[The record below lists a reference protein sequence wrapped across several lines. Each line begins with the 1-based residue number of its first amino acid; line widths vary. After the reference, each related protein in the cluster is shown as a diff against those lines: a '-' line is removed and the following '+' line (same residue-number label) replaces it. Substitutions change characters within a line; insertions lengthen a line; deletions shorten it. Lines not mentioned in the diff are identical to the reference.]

1 MDPLL
6 DEKFILTISQVFP
19 EFIRN
24 ALKIQAIR
32 EAYGPSKNEG
42 LCYESCTRVEFH
54 GEVNGSMFLTMD
66 GYTKLKLLPKIASS
80 FGIDPTTQSHS
91 TSIVLEFANQ
101 ISAGL
106 INEMKQGRF
115 EIDISP
121 PEDWNHK
128 IFTIDPKTYRQ
139 YILIY
144 FLADKRERKN
154 LGRINLVLLLE
165 KYKNAIAEN
174 EKSIPKMNDR
184 IA

>member
-6 DEKFILTISQVFP
+6 DEKFILTISHVFP
-19 EFIRN
+19 DFIRKS
-24 ALKIQAIR
+24 LHIQAMR

-42 LCYESCTRVEFH
+42 ICYESCTRVPFN

-66 GYTKLKLLPKIASS
+66 GYTKLKLLPKIASG

-106 INEMKQGRF
+106 INEMRQGRF
-115 EIDISP
+115 DIDIDP
-121 PEDWNHK
+121 PEVWNHK
-128 IFTIDPKTYRQ
+128 VFPIDLRSYRQ

-144 FLADKRERKN
+144 FLVDKREKLN
-154 LGRINLVLLLE
+154 LGRINLILLLE
-165 KYKNAIAEN
+165 KYKNAILDHHKDKISNLE
-174 EKSIPKMNDR
+174 
-184 IA
+184 